1 MEWRE
6 ARPGCAQCGL
16 GITASPNADGTLS
29 FNVATLDA
37 ALNSDF
43 SGALGVLPEREQ
55 PGAGIQDHAE
65 QCGHKFNQWD
75 RRARSEIQQQR
86 GEESGCCA
94 ASGIVPTMS
103 NAGLKHPRQSCWA
116 PLVSGS
122 KHDRG
127 VHNEFGDFRAIA

>member
-1 MEWRE
+1 M
-6 ARPGCAQCGL
+6 RPRDHRVTECGWNPQLQRGDSGRGAQFGL
-16 GITASPNADGTLS
+16 QRRPR
-29 FNVATLDA
+29 
-37 ALNSDF
+37 
-43 SGALGVLPEREQ
+43 VLPEREQ
-55 PGAGIQDHAE
+55 LGVGIQDHAE

-103 NAGLKHPRQSCWA
+103 NAGLKRPRQSCWA